1 MAKILLR
8 IDDEFK
14 KEIEVLAKR
23 NKRSVNSEILMAIYD
38 YVKNNEVKEEIK

>member
-8 IDDEFK
+8 IDDELK

-23 NKRSVNSEILMAIYD
+23 NKRSLNSEVLMAIWNYI
-38 YVKNNEVKEEIK
+38 KNNEEVIK